1 MEKKNITLKP
11 ANIRTT
17 IQLSQ
22 IFHVTLMVALGA
34 TTLTC
39 VFRTV
44 IQSETPLYTLSSLW
58 YFDLSLW
65 KWCKINK
72 LDDLS

>member
-44 IQSETPLYTLSSLW
+44 IQSETPLYTLSSL
-58 YFDLSLW
+58 
-65 KWCKINK
+65 
-72 LDDLS
+72 